1 MDTAKPPVQ
10 VAPAGSRYAVDPEEK
25 YVEWMGFSFY
35 IGFTRDA
42 GMALYD
48 IRYQGERLI
57 YELSLQ
63 EALAHYAGNDPMQSG
78 TAYLDTY
85 YGFGPYA
92 FELGA
97 FSCLP
102 NDLGLADLLM
112 QSRDMIARR
121 MLLTSIA
128 PSTSMRLAAIT
139 LTASVCS
146 STMPIMPCR
155 GIPLG
160 DMCLSPRTRTL
171 SCDMWRQV
179 CVFHPFSR
187 S

>member
-1 MDTAKPPVQ
+1 MDTAPPPVH

-42 GMALYD
+42 GMGLYD
-48 IRYQGERLI
+48 IRFQGERLI

-92 FELGA
+92 FELGML
-97 FSCLP
+97 FVLTLSTWLTSSV
-102 NDLGLADLLM
+102 
-112 QSRDMIARR
+112 QSRD
-121 MLLTSIA
+121 TTA
-128 PSTSMRLAAIT
+128 PPM
-139 LTASVCS
+139 
-146 STMPIMPCR
+146 
-155 GIPLG
+155 
-160 DMCLSPRTRTL
+160 PRT
-171 SCDMWRQV
+171 
-179 CVFHPFSR
+179 
-187 S
+187 